1 MSKAK
6 HTPGPWKCTSFRGPA
21 STPFDKTISGH
32 NKKICIVEFWE
43 HPGKEG
49 LIEAEAN
56 AQLIADAPLLLEAL
70 TDVMDYIEKEM
81 IMSGKDVLY
90 FQAANR
96 IVNKYKGETNE

>member
-6 HTPGPWKCTSFRGPA
+6 HTPGPWKAEIHDSL
-21 STPFDKTISGH
+21 
-32 NKKICIVEFWE
+32 NKNIVIYTVEKPYGILNIY
-43 HPGKEG
+43 PGEN
-49 LIEAEAN
+49 AQAN

-81 IMSGKDVLY
+81 IMSAKDVLY

-96 IVNKYKGETNE
+96 IVNKYKREANE